1 VNALGADR
9 LEQCLTLRPTLIGI
23 GSRWHADDAA
33 GPAVISRVSGRAAA
47 KCIDAG
53 DAPERHL
60 GEVVESGADA
70 ILLLDAVDFG
80 GMPGEIA
87 LFTAEELPGRLSTTH
102 TSSLRLLMRYLE
114 AESNANVLLVGIQ
127 PASVAF
133 GEPMS
138 AAVTASVDALAGLLE
153 ARLGGRAAAAL
164 TSGLAPQTSSAWGQ
178 KGGQDYPWR

>member
-1 VNALGADR
+1 VRTLGADR

-33 GPAVISRVSGRAAA
+33 GPAVISRVSGCVAAT
-47 KCIDAG
+47 CIDAG

-60 GEVVESGADA
+60 GEVIEGGPDA

-80 GMPGEIA
+80 GVPGEIA
-87 LFTAEELPGRLSTTH
+87 VFGVDELPGRLSTTH
-102 TSSLRLLMRYLE
+102 TSSLRLLMRYLR
-114 AESNANVLLVGIQ
+114 AESGCDVLLVGIQ

-153 ARLGGRAAAAL
+153 AKLGGRAAAAL
-164 TSGLAPQTSSAWGQ
+164 TSALAPEISSARSQ
-178 KGGQDYPWR
+178 NGGQDHSWR